1 MLEIFKRNLINKPF
15 EVVYV
20 SKEDG
25 HYGASY
31 KFATLEKA
39 EEEKRVME
47 QAWGAELWDVV
58 IIRHS
63 DN

>member
-1 MLEIFKRNLINKPF
+1 MLEIFKSNLINKPF

-31 KFATLEKA
+31 RYATLEEA
-39 EEEKRVME
+39 EEAKSRME
-47 QAWGAELWDVV
+47 EAWGASLWDVV
-58 IIRHS
+58 IIRH
-63 DN
+63 

>member
-1 MLEIFKRNLINKPF
+1 MLEIFKSNLINKPF

-31 KFATLEKA
+31 RYATFEEA
-39 EEEKRVME
+39 EEAKSRME
-47 QAWGAELWDVV
+47 EAWGASLWDVV
-58 IIRHS
+58 IIRH
-63 DN
+63 

>member
-1 MLEIFKRNLINKPF
+1 MSKMFDLNRINKPF

-31 KFATLEKA
+31 RYATLKEA
-39 EEEKRVME
+39 EEAKSRME
-47 QAWGAELWDVV
+47 EAWGASIWDVV
-58 IIRHS
+58 IIRH
-63 DN
+63 